1 MLDEAINRP
10 AWADGDAMGSGT
22 SFDDL
27 HRDSG
32 GGRRIPKL
40 RNYESLVKIGMVSRE
55 SAFLDLESAGCVEK
69 YCVRR
74 LF

>member
-1 MLDEAINRP
+1 MLDEAKNRP

-32 GGRRIPKL
+32 GGIRIPKL
-40 RNYESLVKIGMVSRE
+40 RNYESLVKLGMVSRE
-55 SAFLDLESAGCVEK
+55 SAVSLQHVMLLRGS
-69 YCVRR
+69 YC
-74 LF
+74 LPST

>member
-55 SAFLDLESAGCVEK
+55 SAFSLQHVMLSRGS
-69 YCVRR
+69 YC
-74 LF
+74 LPST